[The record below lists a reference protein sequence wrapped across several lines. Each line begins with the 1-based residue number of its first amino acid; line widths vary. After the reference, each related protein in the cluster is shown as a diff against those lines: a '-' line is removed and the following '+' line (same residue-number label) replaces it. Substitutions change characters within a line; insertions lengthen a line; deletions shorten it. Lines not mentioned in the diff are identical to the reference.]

1 MKRVTVL
8 VVLLF
13 ALSVRADVG
22 DLQIITSENADLVEQ
37 LHSVFDSDEWIN
49 DVEFSPDGE
58 VLAFVETGNPYEGYQ
73 DFQGRVYISEIG
85 SSGEISRLNSGLS
98 ALSLAFDQSGNS
110 LAVGT
115 TSGEIQLWEWRDGQ
129 ISRTLTGHNTW
140 VNSLSFTSG
149 GGLLL
154 SGSGAIYNTEMGG
167 DSTARFWLVSS
178 IENVDSTFLIPE
190 NANLGAV
197 WGVSVSPNGAIIA
210 TGLTNGTVHLWGGET
225 SRELA
230 VLDGY
235 AWSHNILFS
244 PDSEKVIYASHDG
257 VRIWNVNSAIE
268 TLGNIPEYLL
278 IAPLVDNEFIFS
290 LALNP
295 DGTLLAVGYADGSIR
310 LWDIQTGVQLNRL
323 EGTSENVSALAFS
336 PDGTLLASGGA
347 DGTVRLWG
355 APAGE

>member
-1 MKRVTVL
+1 MKRMIVL

-13 ALSVRADVG
+13 ALSVRADEG
-22 DLQIITSENADLVEQ
+22 DLQVITAENANLVEQ
-37 LHSVFDSDEWIN
+37 LHIVFDSDKWIN
-49 DVEFSPDGE
+49 DVEFSPDGD
-58 VLAFVETGNPYEGYQ
+58 VLAFIETGNPYEGFQ
-73 DFQGRVYISEIG
+73 DVQGQAYIWAMNSSDEIT
-85 SSGEISRLNSGLS
+85 RLNSGLS

-115 TSGEIQLWEWRDGQ
+115 TSGEIQLWDWRDEQ
-129 ISRTLTGHNTW
+129 ISRTLTGHDTW
-140 VNSLSFTSG
+140 VNSLGFTSG

-154 SGSGAIYNTEMGG
+154 SGSGAIYNTDTGG
-167 DSTARFWLVSS
+167 DSTARLWLVSS
-178 IENVDSTFLIPE
+178 TETVDSTFLIPE

-197 WGVSVSPNGAIIA
+197 WGVSISPNGAIIA
-210 TGLTNGTVHLWGGET
+210 TGLTNGTTHLWGGET

-230 VLDGY
+230 ILDGY

-257 VRIWNVNSAIE
+257 VRIWNINSAIE

-290 LALNP
+290 LAINP
-295 DGTLLAVGYADGSIR
+295 EGTLLAVGYADGSIR
-310 LWDIQTGVQLNRL
+310 LWDIETGAQLNRL
-323 EGTSENVSALAFS
+323 QTDSEDISDLAFS

-355 APAGE
+355 IPSN